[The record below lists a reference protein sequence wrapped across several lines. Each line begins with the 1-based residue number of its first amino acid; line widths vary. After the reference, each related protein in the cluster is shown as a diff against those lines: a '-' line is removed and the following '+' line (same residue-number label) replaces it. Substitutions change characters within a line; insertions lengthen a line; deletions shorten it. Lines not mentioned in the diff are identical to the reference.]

1 MLKNPL
7 QVTCEYLWSAKDRHS
22 WCDLYVL
29 VLLEKALQKL
39 FPTRKTKKQ
48 GHIVVYEVLISNLWL
63 WKINFQFFN
72 FSYNT
77 KTRLFVHFSFS
88 NKGPFVNCVLNLI
101 FVCAQKKYFST
112 ASKTQIAYFIIQKCF
127 ENFKFWKKRK
137 NEQKP

>member
-1 MLKNPL
+1 MFRKKNHPTFSYSNNSIQTTIIKKLCKSKNLSNDRVVMLKNPL

-77 KTRLFVHFSFS
+77 KTRLFVHI
-88 NKGPFVNCVLNLI
+88 LWIMYLI
-101 FVCAQKKYFST
+101 
-112 ASKTQIAYFIIQKCF
+112 
-127 ENFKFWKKRK
+127 
-137 NEQKP
+137 